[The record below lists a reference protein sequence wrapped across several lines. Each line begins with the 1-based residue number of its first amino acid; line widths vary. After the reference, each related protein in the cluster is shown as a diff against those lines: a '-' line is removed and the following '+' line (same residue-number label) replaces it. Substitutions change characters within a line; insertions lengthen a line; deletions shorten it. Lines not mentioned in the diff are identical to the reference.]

1 MPPLTNTAVL
11 VLVYGDHLPDILTHA
26 SKPATPT
33 LGTFFLL
40 ILYKSSRKLCNA
52 TAHHPFL
59 FSNPNSPS
67 HADRIVEE
75 GVTTGLMLAPSEL
88 TFAAGATSLCPQVY
102 QMAVSITSA
111 SGIVS
116 LPAEDTAAE
125 LANPSPSTRVFL
137 IDAGSDLHL
146 AETAVTEAAA
156 AFPARFKHEPTRA
169 SNPDVAPTASAIIG
183 VMLVGRGEWEDML
196 PSPRRKGPCCDFPL
210 PRQSFET
217 GEEETQLA
225 GFVAW
230 SGEGLVRRDDRTRLG
245 HAGSAPGESFLRL
258 EQAVAEPLSK
268 TGLLKKYGA

>member
-11 VLVYGDHLPDILTHA
+11 ALVYGDHLAEILTHA

-33 LGTFFLL
+33 L
-40 ILYKSSRKLCNA
+40 
-52 TAHHPFL
+52 
-59 FSNPNSPS
+59 
-67 HADRIVEE
+67 DRIVDE
-75 GVTTGLMLAPSEL
+75 GVTTGLMLTPSEL
-88 TFAAGATSLCPQVY
+88 TSAAGAASLCPQVY

-125 LANPSPSTRVFL
+125 LANPSPGTRVFL

-146 AETAVTEAAA
+146 AEAAVTEAAA

-183 VMLVGRGEWEDML
+183 VMLVGRGEWDDML

-217 GEEETQLA
+217 GDEETQLA